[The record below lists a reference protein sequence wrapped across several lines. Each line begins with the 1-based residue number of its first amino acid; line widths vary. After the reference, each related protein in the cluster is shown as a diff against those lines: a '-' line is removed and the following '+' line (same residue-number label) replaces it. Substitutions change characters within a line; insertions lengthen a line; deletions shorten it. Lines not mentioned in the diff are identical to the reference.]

1 MPLALR
7 CQSAAP
13 ALLKVHWQLKRLR
26 YRHGCDD
33 AHACGRHR
41 EACPKPCAKH
51 QHRKGCAPGCRKK
64 RHVCPRVRPCSPD
77 CIQHASSCPKR
88 LGGWTFLRPKG
99 KGKREV
105 VIPPPLV
112 PQLREQRAAQV
123 AERLAAGMAPS
134 IHALAD
140 GVVEQ
145 LDRAGIDRAHI
156 VGNSLG
162 GWIALELA
170 RRGRARSVVLF
181 GPAGAWRSA
190 ARMTAVATGLRLS
203 FVLLARQAGRAE
215 AIARRR
221 RARRLLL
228 ATQVEH
234 PDRVDPAEFAA
245 SIRAMKDSPV
255 VAPLL
260 RVITKHPLEYLPA
273 DPDCPIRVVWAE
285 RDRIIP
291 FERNGLPLLE
301 RVPGAELVRLAGV
314 GHVPM
319 SDDPEQVARLILE
332 VTGAVDRA
340 HEKDRRGAPIAP
352 HARPSE
358 AS

>member
-1 MPLALR
+1 MKGRRSGTPLIWLLTRAALL
-7 CQSAAP
+7 AAVWAAAVALMRRLRRRRRP
-13 ALLKVHWQLKRLR
+13 AL
-26 YRHGCDD
+26 
-33 AHACGRHR
+33 
-41 EACPKPCAKH
+41 EAISVTPSYA
-51 QHRKGCAPGCRKK
+51 
-64 RHVCPRVRPCSPD
+64 
-77 CIQHASSCPKR
+77 
-88 LGGWTFLRPKG
+88 GGAGT
-99 KGKREV
+99 
-105 VIPPPLV
+105 PLV
-112 PQLREQRAAQV
+112 LLHGVGGTWRVWRPVLPLLEPRHAVFAPTLPGHCG
-123 AERLAAGMAPS
+123 AERLAAGVVPS
-134 IHALAD
+134 IDALAD
-140 GVVEQ
+140 GVAEQ

-203 FVLLARQAGRAE
+203 FVLLAKQADRAE

-221 RARRLLL
+221 WARRLLL

-260 RVITKHPLEYLPA
+260 RVITKHPLEHLPA

-291 FERNGLPLLE
+291 FEHNGLPLLE

-319 SDDPEQVARLILE
+319 PDDPEQVARLILE
-332 VTGAVDRA
+332 VTGDRA
-340 HEKDRRGAPIAP
+340 HEKDRGDAPITP

>member
-1 MPLALR
+1 VKGRRSDTPLIWLLTGTALL
-7 CQSAAP
+7 AAMWAAAVALMRRLRLRRRRRP
-13 ALLKVHWQLKRLR
+13 AL
-26 YRHGCDD
+26 
-33 AHACGRHR
+33 
-41 EACPKPCAKH
+41 EAIPVTPSYA
-51 QHRKGCAPGCRKK
+51 
-64 RHVCPRVRPCSPD
+64 
-77 CIQHASSCPKR
+77 
-88 LGGWTFLRPKG
+88 GGAGT
-99 KGKREV
+99 
-105 VIPPPLV
+105 PLV
-112 PQLREQRAAQV
+112 LLHGVGGTWRVWRPVLPLLERWHAVFAPTLPGHCG
-123 AERLAAGMAPS
+123 AERLAPGVVPS

-190 ARMTAVATGLRLS
+190 ARMTAVAAGMRLS
-203 FVLLARQAGRAE
+203 FALLARQTGRAE

-221 RARRLLL
+221 WARRLLL

-245 SIRAMKDSPV
+245 SVRAMKDSPV

-260 RVITKHPLEYLPA
+260 RVITKHPLEHLPA

-291 FERNGLPLLE
+291 FEHNGLALLE

-319 SDDPEQVARLILE
+319 PDDPEQVARLILE
-332 VTGAVDRA
+332 VTDAVDRG
-340 HEKDRRGAPIAP
+340 HEKDRAVPPIAP

>member
-1 MPLALR
+1 MKGRHSNTPLSWLLTGVAVLTAAWAVAVALMR
-7 CQSAAP
+7 RLRRRRRPAP
-13 ALLKVHWQLKRLR
+13 AAIPVTPS
-26 YRHGCDD
+26 Y
-33 AHACGRHR
+33 A
-41 EACPKPCAKH
+41 
-51 QHRKGCAPGCRKK
+51 
-64 RHVCPRVRPCSPD
+64 
-77 CIQHASSCPKR
+77 
-88 LGGWTFLRPKG
+88 GGAGT
-99 KGKREV
+99 
-105 VIPPPLV
+105 PLV
-112 PQLREQRAAQV
+112 LLHGVGATWRVWCPVLPLLEHRHAVFAPTLPGHSGAEGLAQG
-123 AERLAAGMAPS
+123 AAPS
-134 IHALAD
+134 IQALTD

-145 LDRAGIDRAHI
+145 LDRAGIRRAHI

-181 GPAGAWRSA
+181 GPAGAWRST
-190 ARMTAVATGLRLS
+190 ARMTAVAVGMRLS
-203 FVLLARQAGRAE
+203 FALLAKQADRAE
-215 AIARRR
+215 AIGRRR
-221 RARRLLL
+221 WARRLLL

-234 PDRVDPAEFAA
+234 PDRMEPAEFAA

-260 RVITKHPLEYLPA
+260 RVITKHPLETLPA

-301 RVPGAELVRLAGV
+301 RVPGAELVRLADV

-319 SDDPEQVARLILE
+319 SDDPEEVARLILE

-340 HEKDRRGAPIAP
+340 HQDDREVQPIK
-352 HARPSE
+352 HKT
-358 AS
+358 